1 MKKKVLIALLALT
14 VAVSAMGC
22 GSKKSDSEDSTKAKT
37 ESSSEEEKT
46 AEEVET
52 DSDGHVV
59 AVDTDDITKYV
70 TLGDYKNLS
79 VKVPKTEVTDD
90 SIASILMSSLLI
102 NRKKSQKTVRYRK
115 MIP

>member
-46 AEEVET
+46 AEEVRQTAT
-52 DSDGHVV
+52 DM
-59 AVDTDDITKYV
+59 
-70 TLGDYKNLS
+70 LW
-79 VKVPKTEVTDD
+79 
-90 SIASILMSSLLI
+90 LLI
-102 NRKKSQKTVRYRK
+102 PIISQNMSHLETIK
-115 MIP
+115 I

>member
-1 MKKKVLIALLALT
+1 MALP

-22 GSKKSDSEDSTKAKT
+22 GSKKSDSEDSTKANT
-37 ESSSEEEKT
+37 ESSSEEKET

-70 TLGDYKNLS
+70 TLGDYKN
-79 VKVPKTEVTDD
+79 
-90 SIASILMSSLLI
+90 
-102 NRKKSQKTVRYRK
+102 
-115 MIP
+115 

>member
-46 AEEVET
+46 AEEVAT
-52 DSDGHVV
+52 DM
-59 AVDTDDITKYV
+59 
-70 TLGDYKNLS
+70 LW
-79 VKVPKTEVTDD
+79 
-90 SIASILMSSLLI
+90 LLI
-102 NRKKSQKTVRYRK
+102 PMISQNMSHLETIK
-115 MIP
+115 I